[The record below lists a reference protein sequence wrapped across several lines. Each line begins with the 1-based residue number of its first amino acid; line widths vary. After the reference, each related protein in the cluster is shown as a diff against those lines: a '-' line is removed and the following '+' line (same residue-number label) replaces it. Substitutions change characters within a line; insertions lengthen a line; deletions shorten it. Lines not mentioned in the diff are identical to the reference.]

1 MENEKLLL
9 PDIYFFDVNR
19 RKLFEALDKKVW

>member
-9 PDIYFFDVNR
+9 PDIYYFDVNKG
-19 RKLFEALDKKVW
+19 KLFEALDKKI